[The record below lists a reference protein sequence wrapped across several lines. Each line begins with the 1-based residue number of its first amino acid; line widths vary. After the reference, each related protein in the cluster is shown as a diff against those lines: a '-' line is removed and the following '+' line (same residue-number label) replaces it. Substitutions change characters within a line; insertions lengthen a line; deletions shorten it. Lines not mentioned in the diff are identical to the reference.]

1 MSDDVPAVEVRELT
15 TREQCAW
22 VDPFFVDVWGVG
34 TPPLGGELLR
44 ALAHA
49 GGYVAGAFVADDL
62 VGVSVG
68 FLAHRHRLALHSH
81 ATGVTARARG
91 RGVGVVLKEHQRQW
105 ALDRGVPTIT
115 WTFDP
120 LVRRNAWFNIAKLGA
135 QPEEYLVDFYGA
147 MGDEINGADE
157 SDRLFMVWDLE
168 GRPAP
173 GDPDTARL
181 PTLLACRDETP
192 VVQASDSETVLVA
205 TPPDIEGLRR
215 REPDLARE
223 WRVALR
229 AVLAGELAGGQVVG
243 FTPAGEYVVRRG
255 AARA

>member
-1 MSDDVPAVEVRELT
+1 MVQDMPGAVVRELST
-15 TREQCAW
+15 LEECSW

-49 GGYVAGAFVADDL
+49 GGYVAGAFLADDL

-68 FLAHRHRLALHSH
+68 FLAHRGGLALHSH
-81 ATGVTARARG
+81 ATGVSSRARG
-91 RGVGVVLKEHQRQW
+91 RGVGAVLKTHQRQW

-120 LVRRNAWFNIAKLGA
+120 LVRRNAWFNITKLGA
-135 QPEEYLVDFYGA
+135 LPVEYLVDFYGA
-147 MGDEINGADE
+147 MTDEINGADE

-168 GRPAP
+168 GPATA
-173 GDPDTARL
+173 GAPDTGSP
-181 PTLLACRDETP
+181 PTILACQGEAP
-192 VVQASDSETVLVA
+192 VARPSPGGTVLVA

-215 REPDLARE
+215 RDPDLARA

-229 AVLAGELAGGQVVG
+229 TVLAEELAGGRVVG

-255 AARA
+255 VAG